1 MRVRSI
7 SGIKENKKG
16 GHVRA
21 ETPRGGVGGQEE
33 THFMN

>member
-1 MRVRSI
+1 MRVRNI

-21 ETPRGGVGGQEE
+21 ETSERRGGRVARGA
-33 THFMN
+33 